1 MAFRLSLC
9 LLLAVCPFSNA
20 RPGGPPIPEVCVDM
34 TPRHNGSVGLS
45 PPAAPLPV
53 EVQLSP
59 PNLTYGVGDTIICE
73 LDLQISI

>member
-1 MAFRLSLC
+1 MVFRLSLC

-20 RPGGPPIPEVCVDM
+20 LPGGPPIEDRPEVCVDM
-34 TPRHNGSVGLS
+34 TPRHNGNVGLG
-45 PPAAPLPV
+45 PPLPV

-73 LDLQISI
+73 LDLQVSI